1 MSRLLEILGRGLNL
15 DVADLIW
22 NWLDVCSPPASD
34 GQSPPPEQLNRVIEL
49 IRKRK
54 TDSAADQLR
63 LYLFDNPGCPRGRL
77 ASAAISIE
85 TGRLKDAIEQLNS
98 VYLRQPSNTMALY
111 ALGHCYERLEKLPQ
125 AVEFYQD
132 CLKFKNYLQLPR
144 QRLAAVYFK
153 NNQLEKTTGEHVL
166 LRSEYPDDIWTLV
179 TLGHLYIA
187 VGRYEHAAQT
197 FNTAILIH
205 PDNFHAEDNHI
216 DQLLNEGL
224 PYQAAEQ
231 LEYQLTE
238 YPERVDLLLK
248 HADVLAMLGDSDHA
262 ISQYEKLISIR
273 PDCLEAA
280 VKLGTQFLHIHDEP
294 SAARQFNR
302 AVEINDCIVDAYI
315 GLATAKKLTGD
326 TSGALT
332 TLSLGAAIEANSA
345 FLLAQTAILR
355 FKPGFEDHLNPSESS
370 AEAASYPAKADLS
383 HWPHLIKAVIAA
395 HRRQIADQPQN
406 PNLHYRLGI
415 LLMSIESFPEAIEA
429 FRSALEINPTYFR
442 ARTKLAICLFEAGSH
457 DSAIEQLTAAAILD
471 NDTIQLH
478 YKFALLYCDALRFAS
493 SLIKLQQYMQ
503 DNFAGTYQVPN
514 VAVVLE
520 NLGLLD
526 RAAAMWDNLS
536 DTAAQAASNK
546 QM

>member
-22 NWLDVCSPPASD
+22 NWLDVCSPPSSD

-63 LYLFDNPGCPRGRL
+63 LYLFDNPDCPRGRL
-77 ASAAISIE
+77 ASAAISIA
-85 TGRLKDAIEQLNS
+85 TGRLQDAIEQLNS

-111 ALGHCYERLEKLPQ
+111 ALGHCYERLAKLPQ

-132 CLKFKNYLQLPR
+132 CLKFKNYLQIPR
-144 QRLAAVYFK
+144 QRLAAIYFK
-153 NNQLEKTTGEHVL
+153 NNQLEKTTSEYEL
-166 LRSEYPDDIWTLV
+166 LKSEYPDDIWTLV

-187 VGRYEHAAQT
+187 VGRYAHAAQT

-231 LEYQLTE
+231 LEYQLAE
-238 YPERVDLLLK
+238 HPERVDLLLK

-280 VKLGTQFLHIHDEP
+280 VKLGTQFLHIHDES

-302 AVEINDCIVDAYI
+302 AVEINDRIVDAYI

-345 FLLAQTAILR
+345 FLLAQTAILQ
-355 FKPGFEDHLNPSESS
+355 FKPGFEDHLNPS
-370 AEAASYPAKADLS
+370 DLS
-383 HWPHLIKAVIAA
+383 HSPHLIKAVIAA

-415 LLMSIESFPEAIEA
+415 LLMSLESFPEAIEA
-429 FRSALEINPTYFR
+429 FSNALEINPTYFR
-442 ARTKLAICLFEAGSH
+442 ARTKLAICLFEASSH
-457 DSAIEQLTAAAILD
+457 NSAIEQLTAAATLD

-493 SLIKLQQYMQ
+493 SLINLQQYMQ
-503 DNFAGTYQVPN
+503 DNFAGAYHVPN

-536 DTAAQAASNK
+536 DTAAQAASNQ
-546 QM
+546 QMF